1 MDPILRELQQKY
13 GTEQGLS
20 MFKKLEASGQ
30 LKPAW
35 QRIAQ
40 HPLSTAQNQL
50 VQGANSPAGK
60 KIIGAIDDAARPVQQ
75 GLVGAAGKVPRYGT
89 SSSYSNGWW
98 GTG

>member
-50 VQGANSPAGK
+50 GPGC
-60 KIIGAIDDAARPVQQ
+60 
-75 GLVGAAGKVPRYGT
+75 
-89 SSSYSNGWW
+89 
-98 GTG
+98 